1 MARSLHEINEDDLK
15 NLDLEDM
22 QSWQRKLNME
32 QRLVRH

>member
-1 MARSLHEINEDDLK
+1 MARSLHEISKDDLK